1 MVVHQP
7 AAPVD
12 RTLAFTLL
20 EQRART
26 VPDTVHCLSRSD
38 EEGGDAEALEVNFY
52 FLPASFAYWRSP
64 VEVACCRGSL

>member
-12 RTLAFTLL
+12 RSLAFTLL

-38 EEGGDAEALEVNFY
+38 VVGGDAEALEVIFY
-52 FLPASFAYWRSP
+52 FFTCFVYL
-64 VEVACCRGSL
+64 